1 MNRNVELA
9 LLAGASYESS
19 RADINKIL
27 VPEGWV
33 SLNIAGWPYGSQRR
47 PETNVPGRVYW
58 QDSTTGFEA
67 AAYVKGSEV
76 VVSFAGTYF
85 EGELKPDMFDNN
97 VPLGGGKLTD
107 QLRQAAEFVVRLKQ
121 NPAMAG
127 KSMVLTGHSLGGGLA
142 SAIGVM
148 LDVQAVTFDPA
159 PFRAAASME
168 NAQAL
173 NAHLERQGLAPDAK
187 LASYTTSG
195 QVPVPVGLALRLLGP
210 AAAGAGTA
218 AGLPSVVMVPVTVAR
233 EANVRAI
240 ALKGEMLTG
249 EGVDV
254 SVRDAM
260 RIYGSGLDL
269 VENASDASAVA
280 LHSQALL
287 TLMLESRDGSADQ
300 GFYLA
305 AQRYKPFLGLFSNA
319 DLLGI
324 QRTDQPNAT
333 LAEHILRH
341 QFGVSQGSPNSAQ
354 AVVADKMLDALG
366 KDVGKLGVPNGG
378 FVQHFQEGVLAS
390 VLRHYYSATSP
401 DATPDRYEGGALK
414 PLLKSEAGGVSFKVA
429 DVEASG
435 GTYRSWGSFV
445 QGILGETQTTIPQLD
460 NRSYAA
466 LVRGNV
472 PLSERVAVATSGAL
486 NYQSV
491 ADDKRDLALGA
502 DGADVLNTGAGQDF
516 IFAGRGNDIL
526 AGGDGNDTL
535 LGGLGSDTY
544 QFTGGFGRDYV
555 LDQDGLGA
563 IQIDGKTLGDAKSAG
578 KADVWVADL
587 DGQRVGLAVYND
599 AASTTG
605 KKLVIT
611 RAGNVAD
618 TITIDNFD
626 LTKAKTDAG
635 YLGIKLES
643 KMRLALSDKAGAS
656 PFEDPRFEPQA
667 LAGLSTVKDGGGE
680 VMSVHLNRPAQAG
693 DTVTLSLSA
702 MQDQFR
708 FVSAGAVL
716 PVGPAVLNLV
726 EGQTEIVFALMQTGD
741 TATGGA
747 ARIEATYKGKSQDDE
762 GTPQQAASNRW
773 DVSLVASAPTQPA
786 SNYNLATSAGR
797 DAYDRLT
804 QAQQDVGLR
813 VTGAFQAGGN
823 GEALVVGNA
832 ADAHGTGAN
841 DPATGQP
848 RLLMASMA
856 LAQIGTTPYD
866 SLGQRI
872 RKTDLRTFGVNPLS
886 EVDASGL
893 LAMRAQDIRPLEGDT
908 TQYVAG
914 SQETFAQLNGSEAF
928 MSNVGKAAGAGA
940 DTIYA
945 GAGDDV
951 VNAGAGDDTVFAGT
965 GNDMVAGY
973 DGDDF
978 IDGGAG
984 DDWLDGDYD
993 VVPAAGQQAVETL
1006 TIHGA
1011 QMVVRNVLEASRH
1024 GNDVLDGGAGNDR
1037 MRGGGRDDILYGG
1050 TGNDEI
1056 FGDQDR
1062 MNGPETGDDFL
1073 DGGEGDDTLVG
1084 GGGADVLLGGAGADI
1099 LEGDD
1104 AADQVDAKWHGADRL
1119 DGGAGNDSMYGGGG
1133 DDVLAGG
1140 EGDDWLAAKATT
1152 GWPGRTST
1160 RWMRCPRSRATTHW
1174 MAGWATTRWWAATAT
1189 TR

>member
-378 FVQHFQEGVLAS
+378 FVQHLQEGVLAS

-823 GEALVVGNA
+823 RHGA
-832 ADAHGTGAN
+832 AG
-841 DPATGQP
+841 
-848 RLLMASMA
+848 
-856 LAQIGTTPYD
+856 
-866 SLGQRI
+866 
-872 RKTDLRTFGVNPLS
+872 
-886 EVDASGL
+886 
-893 LAMRAQDIRPLEGDT
+893 
-908 TQYVAG
+908 
-914 SQETFAQLNGSEAF
+914 
-928 MSNVGKAAGAGA
+928 GAGA
-940 DTIYA
+940 DMLEGGTAAASSRQWLY
-945 GAGDDV
+945 GE
-951 VNAGAGDDTVFAGT
+951 AGDDTVFAGT

>member
-435 GTYRSWGSFV
+435 GLTVPGVRSCKASWEKPRPPFPNW
-445 QGILGETQTTIPQLD
+445 TT
-460 NRSYAA
+460 
-466 LVRGNV
+466 
-472 PLSERVAVATSGAL
+472 AVMRRWYEGTCPCRNAW
-486 NYQSV
+486 
-491 ADDKRDLALGA
+491 RWRP
-502 DGADVLNTGAGQDF
+502 
-516 IFAGRGNDIL
+516 AGR
-526 AGGDGNDTL
+526 
-535 LGGLGSDTY
+535 
-544 QFTGGFGRDYV
+544 
-555 LDQDGLGA
+555 
-563 IQIDGKTLGDAKSAG
+563 
-578 KADVWVADL
+578 
-587 DGQRVGLAVYND
+587 
-599 AASTTG
+599 
-605 KKLVIT
+605 
-611 RAGNVAD
+611 
-618 TITIDNFD
+618 
-626 LTKAKTDAG
+626 
-635 YLGIKLES
+635 
-643 KMRLALSDKAGAS
+643 
-656 PFEDPRFEPQA
+656 
-667 LAGLSTVKDGGGE
+667 
-680 VMSVHLNRPAQAG
+680 
-693 DTVTLSLSA
+693 
-702 MQDQFR
+702 
-708 FVSAGAVL
+708 
-716 PVGPAVLNLV
+716 
-726 EGQTEIVFALMQTGD
+726 
-741 TATGGA
+741 
-747 ARIEATYKGKSQDDE
+747 
-762 GTPQQAASNRW
+762 
-773 DVSLVASAPTQPA
+773 
-786 SNYNLATSAGR
+786 
-797 DAYDRLT
+797 
-804 QAQQDVGLR
+804 
-813 VTGAFQAGGN
+813 
-823 GEALVVGNA
+823 
-832 ADAHGTGAN
+832 
-841 DPATGQP
+841 
-848 RLLMASMA
+848 
-856 LAQIGTTPYD
+856 
-866 SLGQRI
+866 
-872 RKTDLRTFGVNPLS
+872 
-886 EVDASGL
+886 
-893 LAMRAQDIRPLEGDT
+893 
-908 TQYVAG
+908 
-914 SQETFAQLNGSEAF
+914 
-928 MSNVGKAAGAGA
+928 
-940 DTIYA
+940 
-945 GAGDDV
+945 
-951 VNAGAGDDTVFAGT
+951 
-965 GNDMVAGY
+965 
-973 DGDDF
+973 
-978 IDGGAG
+978 
-984 DDWLDGDYD
+984 
-993 VVPAAGQQAVETL
+993 
-1006 TIHGA
+1006 
-1011 QMVVRNVLEASRH
+1011 
-1024 GNDVLDGGAGNDR
+1024 
-1037 MRGGGRDDILYGG
+1037 
-1050 TGNDEI
+1050 
-1056 FGDQDR
+1056 
-1062 MNGPETGDDFL
+1062 
-1073 DGGEGDDTLVG
+1073 
-1084 GGGADVLLGGAGADI
+1084 
-1099 LEGDD
+1099 
-1104 AADQVDAKWHGADRL
+1104 
-1119 DGGAGNDSMYGGGG
+1119 
-1133 DDVLAGG
+1133 
-1140 EGDDWLAAKATT
+1140 
-1152 GWPGRTST
+1152 
-1160 RWMRCPRSRATTHW
+1160 
-1174 MAGWATTRWWAATAT
+1174 
-1189 TR
+1189 

>member
-823 GEALVVGNA
+823 RHGA
-832 ADAHGTGAN
+832 AG
-841 DPATGQP
+841 
-848 RLLMASMA
+848 
-856 LAQIGTTPYD
+856 
-866 SLGQRI
+866 
-872 RKTDLRTFGVNPLS
+872 
-886 EVDASGL
+886 
-893 LAMRAQDIRPLEGDT
+893 
-908 TQYVAG
+908 
-914 SQETFAQLNGSEAF
+914 
-928 MSNVGKAAGAGA
+928 GAGA
-940 DTIYA
+940 DMLEGGTAAASSRQWLY
-945 GAGDDV
+945 GEAGDDV
-951 VNAGAGDDTVFAGT
+951 LTVGAPVDLSAAIAAGETQAGS